1 MFQFR
6 LLPTTNKPTRITKD
20 TISAIDHIIINSII
34 NSEFKIAILA
44 ADISDYFPIIYAIEL
59 KLKLNI
65 SKTQFLYKRI
75 INENLIKA
83 FKCILHE
90 VSWEVI
96 RNIEDAIESY
106 RKFITMLTS
115 IYDNFPLKV
124 GLKYGIIKT

>member
-44 ADISDYFPIIYAIEL
+44 GDISDYFPIIYAIEL
-59 KLKLNI
+59 KVKRNI

-83 FKCILHE
+83 FKRILHE

-106 RKFITMLTS
+106 RKFTTMLTS